1 MKKVWIKNISTKK
14 KDQIKQELQKG
25 NFLPFYTKSGTSVFT
40 SRVTPDFEK
49 LWYKAEEMKEYLF
62 YIKIGKRKMKKEID
76 LENGFKIVVEGNL
89 SHALDYEHKLFEQV
103 GSKMNS
109 RGKAENTDVKISVVK
124 K

>member
-1 MKKVWIKNISTKK
+1 MIKKWIKNISTKK
-14 KDQIKQELQKG
+14 KNQIKEELQKG

-40 SRVTPDFEK
+40 SRIPPDFES

-62 YIKIGKRKMKKEID
+62 YIKIGKRKMKKELD

-89 SHALDYEHKLFEQV
+89 SHALDYEHKLYEQV
-103 GSKMNS
+103 GSKHNS
-109 RGKAENTDVKISVVK
+109 RGKAENTNVKISVVK